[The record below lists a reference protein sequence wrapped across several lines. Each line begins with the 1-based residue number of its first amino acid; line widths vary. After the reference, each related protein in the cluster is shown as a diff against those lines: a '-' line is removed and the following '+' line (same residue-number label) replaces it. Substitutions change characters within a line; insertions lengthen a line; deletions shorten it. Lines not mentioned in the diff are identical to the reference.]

1 MSIRTRLLLLTLGL
15 LVPLMLVG
23 LYNQWSTWNGS
34 RELLDRSI
42 EQQAH
47 LAATAFEQW
56 VRAQQQTLSTI
67 SALAQ
72 SGTSD
77 NAILREYLNSITKTR
92 PSWLHV
98 EIVSPTGEV
107 LLAQTTKK
115 WNMQATSI
123 ETLRSEID
131 VNRSLVVVTEQSTDK
146 HLRFLS
152 MAMQLPDGNIVVAR
166 IDGSSASDVFNQL
179 ELPEDHII
187 AVFDSN
193 NRLIYRS
200 QVSPEQLSLDISQ
213 TPLQRALTK
222 KQPGVVEIESP
233 YDHIKRVYGLAGV
246 ESVNAVVTVGAPAVG
261 LYGGAQQQF
270 NQQLLLSLLIA
281 CLAIFAAFL
290 IARSIVGPLQRLT
303 AAARAFGEGDLTT
316 RSGVEANPAVQEL
329 SVTFNQMAEK
339 IVAREEKL
347 KELDQLKSDFVS
359 SVSHELRTPLT
370 TIKTLTRV
378 LQKNGIPEPER
389 HEYLETISSECDR
402 QIELVQNLLDLSRIE
417 SGTYRPVLEET
428 ETSDILR
435 SVVALHRKAAE
446 ARDLK
451 LELLMPGN
459 PLPPVNTDPAALRR
473 IISGLLENSL
483 KYTPAYGTIK
493 LIAGQDGDQVV
504 IEVTDTGC
512 GIAEEDLNRI
522 FEKFYRGR
530 PLAVSTIQEGREG
543 TGYDAC
549 LSVDQ
554 VPGIGL
560 GLYLVKVLVDQM
572 NGKIEVKSPAVDGRG
587 TTFAIIIPVYVRST
601 EPESTVA
608 LPQEVRSERLE
619 TIERIAR

>member
-1 MSIRTRLLLLTLGL
+1 
-15 LVPLMLVG
+15 MLVG

-34 RELLDRSI
+34 RALLDRSI

-72 SGTSD
+72 SGTSN
-77 NAILREYLNSITKTR
+77 NATLREYLNSITKTR

-98 EIVSPTGEV
+98 EIVSPAGDV

-146 HLRFLS
+146 QLRLLS
-152 MAMQLPDGNIVVAR
+152 MAMQLPDGNIAVAR

-179 ELPEDHII
+179 ELPADHII

-200 QVSPEQLSLDISQ
+200 QVSPEHLSLDISQ
-213 TPLQRALTK
+213 TPLQRALTR

-233 YDHIKRVYGLAGV
+233 YDHINRVYGLAGV
-246 ESVNAVVTVGAPAVG
+246 EPVNAVVTVGAPAVG
-261 LYGGAQQQF
+261 LYGTAQQQF
-270 NQQLLLSLLIA
+270 NQQLLLSLFIA

-303 AAARAFGEGDLTT
+303 AAARAFGEGDLST
-316 RSGVEANPAVQEL
+316 RSGVESNPAVQEL
-329 SVTFNQMAEK
+329 GITFNQMAEK

-389 HEYLETISSECDR
+389 REYLETISSECDR

-417 SGTYRPVLEET
+417 SGTYRPTLEET
-428 ETSDILR
+428 DTSDILR
-435 SVVALHRKAAE
+435 SVLALHKNAAE
-446 ARDLK
+446 ARNLK
-451 LELLMPGN
+451 LELLMPGD
-459 PLPPVNTDPAALRR
+459 PLPPVNSDPAALRR
-473 IISGLLENSL
+473 VVSGLLENSL

-493 LIAGQDGDQVV
+493 LIAGQDGDHVV
-504 IEVTDTGC
+504 IEISDTGC

-530 PLAVSTIQEGREG
+530 PLAVSSINGDREG
-543 TGYDAC
+543 TSYEGC

-560 GLYLVKVLVDQM
+560 GLYLVKALVDQM
-572 NGKIEVKSPAVDGRG
+572 NGRIEVKSPATDGRG
-587 TTFAIIIPVYVRST
+587 TTFAIIIPIYVEPAGSDQSDAISKRST
-601 EPESTVA
+601 QT
-608 LPQEVRSERLE
+608 LLE
-619 TIERIAR
+619 TI

>member
-1 MSIRTRLLLLTLGL
+1 MT
-15 LVPLMLVG
+15 VG

-34 RELLDRSI
+34 RELLNSSI

-72 SGTSD
+72 AGTSD

-92 PSWLHV
+92 PAWLHI

-146 HLRFLS
+146 QLRLLS
-152 MAMQLPDGNIVVAR
+152 MAMQFPDGNIAVAR

-213 TPLQRALTK
+213 TQLQRALTK

-233 YDHIKRVYGLAGV
+233 YDHIKRVYGLATV
-246 ESVNAVVTVGAPAVG
+246 EPVNAVVTVGAPAGG
-261 LYGGAQQQF
+261 LYGTAQQQF

-303 AAARAFGEGDLTT
+303 AAAREFGEGDLSA
-316 RSGVEANPAVQEL
+316 RSGVEANPAVHEL
-329 SVTFNQMAEK
+329 AVTFNQMAEK

-378 LQKNGIPEPER
+378 LQKNGVLER
-389 HEYLETISSECDR
+389 ESQEYLETISSECDR

-417 SGTYRPVLEET
+417 SGTYRPALEET
-428 ETSDILR
+428 QTSDVLR
-435 SVVALHRKAAE
+435 SVIALHKKAAE
-446 ARDLK
+446 ARHLK
-451 LELLMPGN
+451 LELLIPKT
-459 PLPPVNTDPAALRR
+459 PLPPVMSDSAALRR
-473 IISGLLENSL
+473 VISGLLENSL

-493 LIAGQDGDQVV
+493 LIAGQDGDNVV
-504 IEVTDTGC
+504 IEISDTGC

-530 PLAVSTIQEGREG
+530 PLAVSSFNGSGEDTSYE
-543 TGYDAC
+543 AC

-572 NGKIEVKSPAVDGRG
+572 NGRIEVKSPATDGRG
-587 TTFAIIIPVYVRST
+587 TTFAIVLPIYEGSAEQEFSDLPGQDLRSQQ
-601 EPESTVA
+601 P
-608 LPQEVRSERLE
+608 LE
-619 TIERIAR
+619 IV

>member
-1 MSIRTRLLLLTLGL
+1 
-15 LVPLMLVG
+15 MLVG

-34 RELLDRSI
+34 RALLDRSI

-77 NAILREYLNSITKTR
+77 NATLREYLNSITRTR
-92 PSWLHV
+92 PAWLHV
-98 EIVSPTGEV
+98 EIVGPSGEV
-107 LLAQTTKK
+107 LIAQTTKK

-131 VNRSLVVVTEQSTDK
+131 VNRSLVVVTEQNTDK
-146 HLRFLS
+146 QLRLLS
-152 MAMQLPDGNIVVAR
+152 MAMQLPDGNIAVAR

-179 ELPEDHII
+179 ELPPDHII

-213 TPLQRALTK
+213 TQLQRALIR

-233 YDHIKRVYGLAGV
+233 YDHINRVYGLAGV
-246 ESVNAVVTVGAPAVG
+246 DSVNAVVAVGAPAVG
-261 LYGGAQQQF
+261 LYGIVRQQF

-281 CLAIFAAFL
+281 CLAAFAAFL

-303 AAARAFGEGDLTT
+303 EAARAFGEGDLSA
-316 RSGVEANPAVQEL
+316 RSDVEANPTVQEL
-329 SVTFNQMAEK
+329 GVTFNQMADK

-347 KELDQLKSDFVS
+347 KELDELKSEFVS

-378 LQKNGIPEPER
+378 LQKNGILEPER
-389 HEYLETISSECDR
+389 QEYLETISSECDR

-417 SGTYRPVLEET
+417 SGTYHPVFEET
-428 ETSDILR
+428 DTSHILR
-435 SVVALHRKAAE
+435 SMIALHKKAAE
-446 ARDLK
+446 GRNLK
-451 LELLMPGN
+451 LELQMPER
-459 PLPPVNTDPAALRR
+459 PLPPVNSDPAALRR
-473 IISGLLENSL
+473 AISGLLENSL
-483 KYTPAYGTIK
+483 KYTPESGTIK
-493 LIAGQDGDQVV
+493 LIAGQDGDYVV
-504 IEVTDTGC
+504 IEITDTGC
-512 GIAEEDLNRI
+512 GISEEDLNRV

-530 PLAVSTIQEGREG
+530 PLAVSSIQRNGKNALH
-543 TGYDAC
+543 DAC
-549 LSVDQ
+549 FSVDQ

-572 NGKIEVKSPAVDGRG
+572 GGRIEVKSPAMDSLG
-587 TTFAIIIPVYVRST
+587 TSFAIALPIYVRSGR
-601 EPESTVA
+601 
-608 LPQEVRSERLE
+608 QE
-619 TIERIAR
+619 AADAAD